1 MLTVILSI
9 DTSEEKQMRAKYWW
23 DNGACNICQH
33 LGYSVGPDVMLEVHK
48 YGPLKDSQEPCP
60 VILAY
65 GP

>member
-9 DTSEEKQMRAKYWW
+9 DTSEEKQMRAKYC
-23 DNGACNICQH
+23 ACNICQH